1 MREIISLKQAITVF
15 LIISVKIFFAQE
27 EKLAKTIT
35 VNFTN
40 STLTEII
47 KTIEK
52 ESEINFSYSNKITK
66 IEHTISYSAKKPT
79 REILNDISLL
89 FSINIESIDN
99 QLVVKKL
106 RKADEN
112 LKKNKIEKYTI
123 SGFLKDFEQAKIL

>member
-1 MREIISLKQAITVF
+1 VREIISLKQAITVF